1 MLQSRQSTKAYIKS
15 INVCSCPWSFWG
27 KNAATVEKDR
37 KIFVTECSRGCS
49 PAHLLSLGIHPIL
62 FHGSFPSSLTSHW
75 SFLPA
80 YPFGKGS
87 RVQQHTRKKE
97 EIHVRTSLNQQC
109 GVFLMTVIH
118 WCLEPKYRRLWTGT
132 CLSLSQGPFMQTAC
146 HPCFIPLP
154 SLTDRHWQ
162 WGTHTHPTPA
172 LSSPFCTAR

>member
-75 SFLPA
+75 SFLPV
-80 YPFGKGS
+80 YLFSKGP
-87 RVQQHTRKKE
+87 RLQRHTRKKE
-97 EIHVRTSLNQQC
+97 GIHVRTCLNEQC
-109 GVFLMTVIH
+109 GVFLMTAIH
-118 WCLEPKYRRLWTGT
+118 ECLEPKYSRL
-132 CLSLSQGPFMQTAC
+132 
-146 HPCFIPLP
+146 
-154 SLTDRHWQ
+154 
-162 WGTHTHPTPA
+162 
-172 LSSPFCTAR
+172 

>member
-1 MLQSRQSTKAYIKS
+1 MLLQLR
-15 INVCSCPWSFWG
+15 
-27 KNAATVEKDR
+27 R
-37 KIFVTECSRGCS
+37 TERSLS
-49 PAHLLSLGIHPIL
+49 LSVQEAVDPPPLLCLGIHPIL
-62 FHGSFPSSLTSHW
+62 FLGSFPLSLTSHW

-97 EIHVRTSLNQQC
+97 EIHLRTSLNEQC

-118 WCLEPKYRRLWTGT
+118 WCLEPKYSGLWTGT
-132 CLSLSQGPFMQTAC
+132 CLSLFQGPFMQTPC

-154 SLTDRHWQ
+154 SLADRPWQ